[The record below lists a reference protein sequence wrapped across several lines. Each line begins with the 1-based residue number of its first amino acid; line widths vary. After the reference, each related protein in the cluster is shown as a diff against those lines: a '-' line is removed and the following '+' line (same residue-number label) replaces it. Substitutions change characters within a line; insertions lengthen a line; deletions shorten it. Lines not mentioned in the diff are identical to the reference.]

1 MLCRRP
7 ICKNYIIIAFNTNFT
22 PTTLKLYWTNIL
34 KFNIF
39 NFFFTFVKN
48 DDDDEYEDDG
58 LVAQNQSVISHLMLH
73 LICISDSSNTPLIA
87 GVVVGSLVV
96 LILIVLVLVYFLVIR
111 RKKEEP
117 CKWFDN
123 DVASIQHDKDNRY
136 CEYLN
141 QYLLWKV
148 SSGTDWLIVC
158 CLSNI
163 WNMKNQTASLGSVPM
178 HFSQRKMLTPS

>member
-1 MLCRRP
+1 MLNVNYFSYSCLLCRRP
-7 ICKNYIIIAFNTNFT
+7 LCKNNINIAFNTIFT
-22 PTTLKLYWTNIL
+22 PTTLKLYWT
-34 KFNIF
+34 IF
-39 NFFFTFVKN
+39 WNLTFLIFLFTFVKN
-48 DDDDEYEDDG
+48 KIDDDDDEYEDDG
-58 LVAQNQSVISHLMLH
+58 FVTQNQSVISHLMLH

-136 CEYLN
+136 YEYLN
-141 QYLLWKV
+141 QA
-148 SSGTDWLIVC
+148 LIV
-158 CLSNI
+158 
-163 WNMKNQTASLGSVPM
+163 SLCVV
-178 HFSQRKMLTPS
+178 